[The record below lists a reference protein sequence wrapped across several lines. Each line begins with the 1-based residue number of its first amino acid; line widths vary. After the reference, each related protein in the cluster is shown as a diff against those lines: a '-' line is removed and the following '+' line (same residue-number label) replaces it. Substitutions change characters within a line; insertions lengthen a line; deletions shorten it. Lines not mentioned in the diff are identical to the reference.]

1 MGTQTQ
7 TPTSKLTLNLI
18 IIIIFYQPKYYS
30 VKDYPKMNRSTNKSS
45 MNRSTGKSSSFS
57 GNHLT
62 HMELMSKRHQKK
74 KKKVMKKKSLTNE
87 VRKKELLE
95 EYSKLNEISEQ
106 TNKGAALVIMDI
118 VEEINEE
125 GMNDKRYLDIMNQ
138 LMVLHKKD
146 DKDDK
151 DEQSVLDSYTSRWL
165 RDSRRNEIYRPSDI
179 IINNNIS
186 RNNEVSTYDSIYNLI
201 HIIQGQRTPS

>member
-1 MGTQTQ
+1 MY
-7 TPTSKLTLNLI
+7 KVRIILNLI
-18 IIIIFYQPKYYS
+18 IIIIFYQQKYYS

-146 DKDDK
+146 DKDEQS
-151 DEQSVLDSYTSRWL
+151 EQSVLDSYTSRWL

-186 RNNEVSTYDSIYNLI
+186 RNNEVSTYDTIYNLI

>member
-1 MGTQTQ
+1 
-7 TPTSKLTLNLI
+7 
-18 IIIIFYQPKYYS
+18 
-30 VKDYPKMNRSTNKSS
+30 MNRSTNKSS
-45 MNRSTGKSSSFS
+45 MNRVTGKSSSFS

-62 HMELMSKRHQKK
+62 HMELMCKRHQKK
-74 KKKVMKKKSLTNE
+74 KKKVMKKKTKSNE
-87 VRKKELLE
+87 ERKKELLE

-146 DKDDK
+146 DKE
-151 DEQSVLDSYTSRWL
+151 EQSVIDSYTSRWL
-165 RDSRRNEIYRPSDI
+165 RESRRNEIYRPNDI

-186 RNNEVSTYDSIYNLI
+186 QNNEEVSTYDTIYNLI
-201 HIIQGQRTPS
+201 HIMTGRMPSQHSPNP

>member
-1 MGTQTQ
+1 MY
-7 TPTSKLTLNLI
+7 KVRIILNLI

-186 RNNEVSTYDSIYNLI
+186 RNNEVSTYDTIYNLI

>member
-186 RNNEVSTYDSIYNLI
+186 RNNEVSTYDTIYNLI
-201 HIIQGQRTPS
+201 HIIQGQ

>member
-1 MGTQTQ
+1 
-7 TPTSKLTLNLI
+7 
-18 IIIIFYQPKYYS
+18 
-30 VKDYPKMNRSTNKSS
+30 MNRSTNKSS
-45 MNRSTGKSSSFS
+45 VNRVTGKSSGLA

-74 KKKVMKKKSLTNE
+74 KKKVMKKNSISNE
-87 VRKKELLE
+87 ERKKELLE
-95 EYSKLNEISEQ
+95 EYSKLNEIGEQ
-106 TNKGAALVIMDI
+106 TNKGAAIVIMDL
-118 VEEINEE
+118 VEEINEK

-146 DKDDK
+146 DKDNQS
-151 DEQSVLDSYTSRWL
+151 EQSVIDSYTSRWL

-186 RNNEVSTYDSIYNLI
+186 RNNEVSTYDTIYNLI
-201 HIIQGQRTPS
+201 HVIQGQRTPS

>member
-1 MGTQTQ
+1 MYE
-7 TPTSKLTLNLI
+7 LHIILNLI
-18 IIIIFYQPKYYS
+18 IIIIFLSTKYYS

-45 MNRSTGKSSSFS
+45 MNRSPGKSSSFS

-146 DKDDK
+146 DKDEQS
-151 DEQSVLDSYTSRWL
+151 EQSVLDSYTSRWL

-186 RNNEVSTYDSIYNLI
+186 RNNEVSTYDTIYNLI
-201 HIIQGQRTPS
+201 HVIQGRTPS

>member
-1 MGTQTQ
+1 MYE
-7 TPTSKLTLNLI
+7 LHIILNLI
-18 IIIIFYQPKYYS
+18 IIIIFLSTKYYS

-45 MNRSTGKSSSFS
+45 MNRSPGKSSSFS

-74 KKKVMKKKSLTNE
+74 KKKVMKKKSLSNE
-87 VRKKELLE
+87 ERKKELLE

-146 DKDDK
+146 DKD
-151 DEQSVLDSYTSRWL
+151 EQSDIDSYTSRWL

-186 RNNEVSTYDSIYNLI
+186 RNNEVSTYDTIYNLI

>member
-1 MGTQTQ
+1 
-7 TPTSKLTLNLI
+7 
-18 IIIIFYQPKYYS
+18 
-30 VKDYPKMNRSTNKSS
+30 MNRSTNKSS
-45 MNRSTGKSSSFS
+45 MNHVTGKSSGISGLS
-57 GNHLT
+57 SKSIAGNHLT

-74 KKKVMKKKSLTNE
+74 KKKVMKEKSLSNE
-87 VRKKELLE
+87 ERKKELLE

-146 DKDDK
+146 DKDNQS
-151 DEQSVLDSYTSRWL
+151 EQSVLDSYTSRWL
-165 RDSRRNEIYRPSDI
+165 RDSRRNEMLFFSMM
-179 IINNNIS
+179 S
-186 RNNEVSTYDSIYNLI
+186 
-201 HIIQGQRTPS
+201 

>member
-1 MGTQTQ
+1 MY
-7 TPTSKLTLNLI
+7 KVRIILNLI
-18 IIIIFYQPKYYS
+18 IIIIFYQQKYYS

-186 RNNEVSTYDSIYNLI
+186 RNNEVSTYDTIYNLI